1 MHRGNENQ
9 EEMKIISWRYWVWI
23 QGPMALPFSILTLS
37 SSSKLGALESPG
49 EYLVRC
55 RERNEP
61 QVVSCNYQELL
72 PGRWELFSVI
82 SVTSF
87 CSEGILSLCLKK
99 LS

>member
-1 MHRGNENQ
+1 MDPGSN
-9 EEMKIISWRYWVWI
+9 
-23 QGPMALPFSILTLS
+23 GTALQHPDLEL
-37 SSSKLGALESPG
+37 KLEAWGPG
-49 EYLVRC
+49 EPRGVPGRC